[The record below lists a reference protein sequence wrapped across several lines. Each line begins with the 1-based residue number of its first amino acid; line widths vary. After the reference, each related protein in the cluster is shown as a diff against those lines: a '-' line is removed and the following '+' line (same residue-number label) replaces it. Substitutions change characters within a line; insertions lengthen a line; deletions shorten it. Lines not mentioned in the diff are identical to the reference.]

1 MLCEMI
7 KTPISVFLVLIHFY
21 LSCQDIPNSF
31 TLNSAIE
38 WGMDYNKTIQKS
50 NLELQKA
57 YKEKWKTISIGL
69 PQIRAN
75 LSYQNFLE
83 QPVSLIPAEFFG
95 GTKGDYAEVVFG
107 TEQTA
112 IGFAEINQLLFDG
125 TYIIGVQG
133 LKHYID
139 TAKNV
144 LEKSQIEIKKSI
156 IIAYVNTLVAE
167 ENISVIERNLLA
179 LNKNLKEITAVYKNG
194 FSEEEDVEQIKLTI
208 SKLRTQFKY
217 AKESYK
223 LSFDILKLLLG
234 VELDQKLNLSDSLE
248 YLTMKNLNYE
258 SIDSNYSNNIDIRL
272 AENKVIEEKFLF
284 RLEKAKGLP
293 SLSAFLNGSYV
304 GNSNEF
310 TFTDKEQKWFGS
322 SAFGLRLEVPIFSS
336 FGRHAKSQKAKL
348 SLQQAEKNLTEVK
361 SKVYV
366 EMRKAQN
373 NFNLAKENY
382 FTAIDNLKLAER
394 IEKKNIIKFFEG
406 VSGSFQL
413 TQAQQQLY
421 QAQQSKIQSMRAVI
435 IEKTNLENILN
446 NKN

>member
-1 MLCEMI
+1 MI
-7 KTPISVFLVLIHFY
+7 KTPISVFLVFIHFY

-156 IIAYVNTLVAE
+156 IIAYVNTLVAG

-194 FSEEEDVEQIKLTI
+194 FSEEEDVEQIKLSI

-248 YLTMKNLNYE
+248 YLTIKNLNYGC
-258 SIDSNYSNNIDIRL
+258 
-272 AENKVIEEKFLF
+272 IETGK
-284 RLEKAKGLP
+284 R
-293 SLSAFLNGSYV
+293 N
-304 GNSNEF
+304 
-310 TFTDKEQKWFGS
+310 
-322 SAFGLRLEVPIFSS
+322 
-336 FGRHAKSQKAKL
+336 
-348 SLQQAEKNLTEVK
+348 
-361 SKVYV
+361 
-366 EMRKAQN
+366 
-373 NFNLAKENY
+373 
-382 FTAIDNLKLAER
+382 
-394 IEKKNIIKFFEG
+394 
-406 VSGSFQL
+406 
-413 TQAQQQLY
+413 
-421 QAQQSKIQSMRAVI
+421 
-435 IEKTNLENILN
+435 
-446 NKN
+446 

>member
-1 MLCEMI
+1 MTKKL
-7 KTPISVFLVLIHFY
+7 ISIFFILLHFY
-21 LSCQDIPNSF
+21 LSCQDVPNSF

-69 PQIRAN
+69 PQIKAN

-95 GTKGDYAEVVFG
+95 GVKGDYAEVVFG

-156 IIAYVNTLVAE
+156 VIAYVNTLVAG
-167 ENISVIERNLLA
+167 ENISVIERNLLV
-179 LNKNLKEITAVYKNG
+179 LNKNLKEITALFKNG
-194 FSEEEDVEQIKLTI
+194 FSEEEDLEQIKLSI
-208 SKLRTQFKY
+208 SKLKTQFKY

-234 VELDQKLNLSDSLE
+234 VELDQKLKLSDSLE
-248 YLTMKNLNYE
+248 YLTIKNLNYE
-258 SIDSNYSNNIDIRL
+258 SIDNNYSNNIDIRL
-272 AENKVIEEKFLF
+272 AENKVTEEKFLF

-293 SLSAFLNGSYV
+293 SLSAFLNGSYM

-310 TFTDKEQKWFGS
+310 TFTEKGQKWFGS
-322 SAFGLRLEVPIFSS
+322 SAFGFRLEVPIFSS

-348 SLQQAEKNLTEVK
+348 SLQQAEKNLTEVQ

-366 EMRKAQN
+366 EMRRTQN

-382 FTAIDNLKLAER
+382 HTAIDNLRLAER

-406 VSGSFQL
+406 VIGSFQL

-421 QAQQSKIQSMRAVI
+421 QAQQNKIQSMRTVI
-435 IEKTNLENILN
+435 IEKTNLEKILN